1 MNIQFYL
8 PSSKIKDEI
17 IVFDEQ
23 ESKHISQVLRLSVG
37 DQIQLT
43 DGEGGKYSAI
53 ITQLVKGQVQA
64 KVLTHEFQSKPL
76 ASISIALASL
86 HKRDRLEWAI
96 EKSVELG
103 VDIFYLF
110 EAERSEYPRWKQE
123 RLSHIMISAAKQ
135 SKRCWYPR
143 LVIKNSALEIVE
155 DYAQRMQE
163 QTYSMFVAHEG
174 AQTDW
179 NSLEIKPEESRLYFV
194 GPEGGF
200 SELEIEEFANA
211 SARSFIMGSANDAQ
225 ILRSETAVVSLL
237 AKHY

>member
-23 ESKHISQVLRLSVG
+23 ESKHISHVLRLSVG

-43 DGEGGKYSAI
+43 DGEGSKYTAVI
-53 ITQLVKGQVQA
+53 DQLIKRQVQA
-64 KVLTHEFQSKPL
+64 KVISHEFQKKPL
-76 ASISIALASL
+76 ASISVALASL

-103 VDIFYLF
+103 VDTFYLF

-123 RLSHIMISAAKQ
+123 RLSQIMISAAKQ
-135 SKRCWYPR
+135 SKRCWYPQ
-143 LVIKNSALEIVE
+143 LVIKNSALEVVK
-155 DYAQRMQE
+155 DYQQRMQE
-163 QTYSMFVAHEG
+163 QLYSMFVAHEE
-174 AQTDW
+174 AQTEWD
-179 NSLEIKPEESRLYFV
+179 SLEAKPEESRLYFV

-200 SELEIEEFANA
+200 SELEIEELANV

-225 ILRSETAVVSLL
+225 ILRSETAVVSIL